1 MKKSTIIIIVV
12 VALLAI
18 WGVSGY
24 NGLVTMD
31 ENVSG
36 QWSNVETQYQRRA
49 DLIPNLVNT
58 VKGYASH
65 EKETLEG
72 VVEARSK
79 ATQMTVD
86 ANDLTPEK
94 LAEYQKAQGAVTSA
108 LGKLL
113 AITENYPDL
122 KANQNFLELQAQ
134 LEGTE
139 NRINV
144 ARTNFNNAA
153 KNFNTAIRRFPKNIL
168 PVFSALR
175 SVPTLKP
182 PKEANKH
189 LRWSSKETELNIK
202 YPLIRCRTR
211 TDLQVR
217 CRMRGYFLRKAKA
230 ISEIITTFVL
240 N

>member
-1 MKKSTIIIIVV
+1 MKKSIIIIIAV
-12 VALLAI
+12 VAVIVI
-18 WGVSGY
+18 WAVSMY

-31 ENVSG
+31 ESVNS
-36 QWSNVETQYQRRA
+36 QWANVETQYQRRA

-79 ATQMTVD
+79 ATQMQVN

-139 NRINV
+139 NRINL

-153 KNFNTAIRRFPKNIL
+153 QAYNTAIRRFPKSL
-168 PVFSALR
+168 FASMFGFDKHAYFEAAEGTETA
-175 SVPTLKP
+175 PTV
-182 PKEANKH
+182 
-189 LRWSSKETELNIK
+189 S
-202 YPLIRCRTR
+202 
-211 TDLQVR
+211 
-217 CRMRGYFLRKAKA
+217 F
-230 ISEIITTFVL
+230 
-240 N
+240 

>member
-1 MKKSTIIIIVV
+1 MKKSIIIIIAV
-12 VALLAI
+12 VAVIVI
-18 WGVSGY
+18 WAVSMY

-31 ENVSG
+31 ESVNS
-36 QWSNVETQYQRRA
+36 QWANVETQYQRRA

-79 ATQMTVD
+79 ATQLQVN

-113 AITENYPDL
+113 PITENYPDL

-153 KNFNTAIRRFPKNIL
+153 QAYNTAIRRFPKSL
-168 PVFSALR
+168 FASMLGFDKHAYFEAAEGTETA
-175 SVPTLKP
+175 PTV
-182 PKEANKH
+182 
-189 LRWSSKETELNIK
+189 S
-202 YPLIRCRTR
+202 
-211 TDLQVR
+211 
-217 CRMRGYFLRKAKA
+217 F
-230 ISEIITTFVL
+230 
-240 N
+240 